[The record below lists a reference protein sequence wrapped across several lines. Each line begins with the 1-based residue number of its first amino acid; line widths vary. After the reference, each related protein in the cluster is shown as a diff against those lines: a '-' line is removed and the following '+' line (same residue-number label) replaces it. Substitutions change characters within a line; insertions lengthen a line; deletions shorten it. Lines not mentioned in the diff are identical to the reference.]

1 MSSKKKNKIKKNIRD
16 LEKERQQVLKE
27 LLNSKQLLRGSVATV
42 YTKCGR
48 ENCWC
53 KDGKG
58 HPHTRITWSEKAK
71 GYTRK
76 VPKNEMSWIKKVTE
90 NYRNFR
96 SLRRRLKELEAS
108 IKELQDKLEDILV
121 SDTRKIKDYLWT
133 KQ

>member
-1 MSSKKKNKIKKNIRD
+1 MSSKKKNKVKKNIRD
-16 LEKERQQVLKE
+16 LEKERQQVLAE
-27 LLNSKQLLRGSVATV
+27 LLNFKEMLRGSAATV

-48 ENCWC
+48 ENCRC

-58 HPHTRITWSEKAK
+58 HPHTRITWTEKAK

-76 VPKNEMSWIKKVTE
+76 IPKKEMPWIKKVTN

-96 SLRRRLKELEAS
+96 SLRQRLKKLEAD
-108 IKELQDKLEDILV
+108 IKELQDELEDILV
-121 SDTRKIKDYLWT
+121 SDTRETKNYLWT